1 MKLCLIFIKVFKK
14 INMKD
19 KCFKNILSLG
29 QFHIKKKYL
38 KFSHG
43 YIRSNER
50 NKRNN
55 SNYRVAQTQMMT
67 HTKGEPHGLPQELFS
82 LNRPLGR
89 FSHRVAMSV
98 CLSVC
103 VRVRHTLETTLPD
116 GLETSGRR
124 AYR

>member
-1 MKLCLIFIKVFKK
+1 MAI
-14 INMKD
+14 
-19 KCFKNILSLG
+19 SW
-29 QFHIKKKYL
+29 
-38 KFSHG
+38 
-43 YIRSNER
+43 SNER

-67 HTKGEPHGLPQELFS
+67 HTKGEPHGLPRDLFS

-116 GLETSGRR
+116 GLETSVSVSPVCGIFSITKLF
-124 AYR
+124 